1 MISKYK
7 KDYEK
12 TVMGYLSYLPDFKNI
27 KNLQEEM
34 KLYTSDSNQFEV
46 LIYKEKGNAR
56 GIIGIQ
62 EEKNFIIIRYLSLDP
77 TMRDSETKRLVMKE
91 LKHLYPDKMIT
102 ALPDWAFLLSYLK
115 EDKTDE

>member
-46 LIYKEKGNAR
+46 LI
-56 GIIGIQ
+56 
-62 EEKNFIIIRYLSLDP
+62 
-77 TMRDSETKRLVMKE
+77 
-91 LKHLYPDKMIT
+91 
-102 ALPDWAFLLSYLK
+102 
-115 EDKTDE
+115 

>member
-46 LIYKEKGNAR
+46 LIYQQDGNAR
-56 GIIGIQ
+56 GIVGIQ
-62 EEKNFIIIRYLSLDP
+62 EEKDFIIIRYLSLVP
-77 TMRDSETKRLVMKE
+77 TMGDEKTKQLVMND
-91 LKHLYPDKMIT
+91 LKHLYTDKMIT
-102 ALPDWAFLLSYLK
+102 ALPNWASLLNYLK
-115 EDKTDE
+115 ENKTDE

>member
-1 MISKYK
+1 
-7 KDYEK
+7 
-12 TVMGYLSYLPDFKNI
+12 MGYLSYLPDFKNI

-46 LIYKEKGNAR
+46 LIYKQKGNAR

-62 EEKNFIIIRYLSLDP
+62 EEKDFIIIRYLS
-77 TMRDSETKRLVMKE
+77 

-102 ALPDWAFLLSYLK
+102 TLPDWAFLLSYLK

>member
-46 LIYKEKGNAR
+46 LIYKQKSNAR

-62 EEKNFIIIRYLSLDP
+62 EEKDFIIIRYLSLDP
-77 TMRDSETKRLVMKE
+77 TMRDSETKRLVMKD

-102 ALPDWAFLLSYLK
+102 ALPDWTFLLSYLK

>member
-12 TVMGYLSYLPDFKNI
+12 TVMGYLSYLSDFKNI

-34 KLYTSDSNQFEV
+34 KLYTCDTNPFEV
-46 LIYKEKGNAR
+46 LIYQQDGNAR

-62 EEKNFIIIRYLSLDP
+62 EENDFIIIRYLSLDP
-77 TMRDSETKRLVMKE
+77 TMRDQETEQEVMKE
-91 LKHLYPDKMIT
+91 LQHLYPNKMIT
-102 ALPDWAFLLSYLK
+102 ALPNWTFLLKYLK
-115 EDKTDE
+115 ENNTDE

>member
-46 LIYKEKGNAR
+46 LIYKEKGNA
-56 GIIGIQ
+56 
-62 EEKNFIIIRYLSLDP
+62 
-77 TMRDSETKRLVMKE
+77 
-91 LKHLYPDKMIT
+91 
-102 ALPDWAFLLSYLK
+102 
-115 EDKTDE
+115 

>member
-46 LIYKEKGNAR
+46 LIYQQDGNAR
-56 GIIGIQ
+56 G
-62 EEKNFIIIRYLSLDP
+62 FIIIRYLSLDP
-77 TMRDSETKRLVMKE
+77 TMRDEKTKQLVMND

-102 ALPDWAFLLSYLK
+102 ALPNWASLLNYLK
-115 EDKTDE
+115 ENKTDE

>member
-34 KLYTSDSNQFEV
+34 KLYTSDPINSRFLSINKMVMLAV
-46 LIYKEKGNAR
+46 LLVFKKRKILLLFAIYLL
-56 GIIGIQ
+56 
-62 EEKNFIIIRYLSLDP
+62 IR
-77 TMRDSETKRLVMKE
+77 RCVMK
-91 LKHLYPDKMIT
+91 KQSN
-102 ALPDWAFLLSYLK
+102 W
-115 EDKTDE
+115 

>member
-46 LIYKEKGNAR
+46 LIYKQRVMPEVLLVFK
-56 GIIGIQ
+56 
-62 EEKNFIIIRYLSLDP
+62 
-77 TMRDSETKRLVMKE
+77 KRRIL
-91 LKHLYPDKMIT
+91 
-102 ALPDWAFLLSYLK
+102 
-115 EDKTDE
+115 

>member
-46 LIYKEKGNAR
+46 LIYHKMVMLAVLLVFKKRKILLLFA
-56 GIIGIQ
+56 IYLL
-62 EEKNFIIIRYLSLDP
+62 IR
-77 TMRDSETKRLVMKE
+77 RCVMK
-91 LKHLYPDKMIT
+91 KQSN
-102 ALPDWAFLLSYLK
+102 W
-115 EDKTDE
+115 

>member
-34 KLYTSDSNQFEV
+34 KLYTSTHEGVYIVD
-46 LIYKEKGNAR
+46 GRCHRR
-56 GIIGIQ
+56 GACSQ
-62 EEKNFIIIRYLSLDP
+62 
-77 TMRDSETKRLVMKE
+77 
-91 LKHLYPDKMIT
+91 H
-102 ALPDWAFLLSYLK
+102 
-115 EDKTDE
+115 

>member
-46 LIYKEKGNAR
+46 LIYQQDGNAR
-56 GIIGIQ
+56 GIVGIQ
-62 EEKNFIIIRYLSLDP
+62 EEKHFIIIRYLSLDP
-77 TMRDSETKRLVMKE
+77 TMRDKIGRAHV
-91 LKHLYPDKMIT
+91 
-102 ALPDWAFLLSYLK
+102 
-115 EDKTDE
+115 

>member
-12 TVMGYLSYLPDFKNI
+12 TVMGYLSYLPDFK
-27 KNLQEEM
+27 
-34 KLYTSDSNQFEV
+34 YTSDSNQFEV
-46 LIYKEKGNAR
+46 LIYKQKGNAR

-62 EEKNFIIIRYLSLDP
+62 EEKDFIIIRYLSLDP
-77 TMRDSETKRLVMKE
+77 TMRDSETKRLVMKD

>member
-46 LIYKEKGNAR
+46 LIYKQKGNVLLVFKKRRILQLFA
-56 GIIGIQ
+56 ICLLIQ
-62 EEKNFIIIRYLSLDP
+62 QCVIL
-77 TMRDSETKRLVMKE
+77 RLN
-91 LKHLYPDKMIT
+91 
-102 ALPDWAFLLSYLK
+102 AW
-115 EDKTDE
+115 

>member
-12 TVMGYLSYLPDFKNI
+12 TVMGYLSYLSDFKNI

-46 LIYKEKGNAR
+46 LIYQQKGNAR

-62 EEKNFIIIRYLSLDP
+62 EEKRFYHYSLFIS
-77 TMRDSETKRLVMKE
+77 
-91 LKHLYPDKMIT
+91 
-102 ALPDWAFLLSYLK
+102 
-115 EDKTDE
+115 

>member
-12 TVMGYLSYLPDFKNI
+12 TVMGYLSYLPD
-27 KNLQEEM
+27 
-34 KLYTSDSNQFEV
+34 LYTSDSNQFEV

-62 EEKNFIIIRYLSLDP
+62 EEKDFIIIRYLSLDP
-77 TMRDSETKRLVMKE
+77 TMRDSETKRLVMKD